1 MLSGKEDY
9 LLLLRRETFQYGEEV
24 MTTVYL
30 IRHGQTDWNKEEI
43 FRGRADVPLNDHG
56 RDEAQAL
63 ARYLEDVNVDACFSS
78 PLSRARET
86 AEIVADPHSI
96 EVNIDEGFIDV
107 DYGEWQGSPAA
118 KVREKYAE
126 TYQRW
131 IERPHHIKFPGGE
144 SLSAVR
150 KRALA
155 SLDVIRVGYPDA
167 TVFVVAHRVVTK
179 VVLCAVLGL
188 GNAAFWRIRQDNCA
202 FNIIEYSP
210 NGAVVRAMND
220 TCHMTAAGVAPTLA
234 DF

>member
-1 MLSGKEDY
+1 
-9 LLLLRRETFQYGEEV
+9 

-56 RDEAQAL
+56 RDEAWAL
-63 ARYLEDVNVDACFSS
+63 SQYLEDISADACYSS
-78 PLSRARET
+78 PLERARET
-86 AEIVADPHSI
+86 AEIIARPHSL
-96 EVNIDEGFIDV
+96 EVEIDDGIIDV
-107 DYGEWQGSPAA
+107 DYGEWQGFSAA
-118 KVREKYAE
+118 KVRKNYAE

-131 IERPHHIKFPGGE
+131 LERPHHIKFPGGE

-155 SLDVIRVGYPDA
+155 SLEVICAGHPDGI
-167 TVFVVAHRVVTK
+167 VFVVAHRVVTK
-179 VVLCAVLGL
+179 VVMCAVLGL

-202 FNIIEYSP
+202 FNVIEFAE
-210 NGAVVRAMND
+210 NGAVVRTMND
-220 TCHMTAAGVAPTLA
+220 TCHMAAAGVAPTLA